1 MNVPR
6 NIDQQAKASL
16 TSLYTQEQVEQMVA
30 DLLAGKVVEIEGVKF
45 TAVKFGPNSSPC
57 FTCKAKFF
65 WSKKICQVCIS
76 LDYSQVGTQ
85 YRWRLDPYKLPS
97 EMTIED
103 YERIDGITEDR

>member
-1 MNVPR
+1 MNVPSS
-6 NIDQQAKASL
+6 IDRQAKAL
-16 TSLYTQEQVEQMVA
+16 LNSLYTQEQVEQMVA
-30 DLLAGKVVEIEGVKF
+30 DLLEGKVVEIEGVKF
-45 TAVKFGPNSSPC
+45 TAVKFGPISSPC

-97 EMTIED
+97 EMTFED
-103 YERIDGITEDR
+103 YERIDGNSEDR

>member
-1 MNVPR
+1 MNVPS
-6 NIDQQAKASL
+6 NIDQRARAL
-16 TSLYTQEQVEQMVA
+16 LNSLYTQEQVEAMVT

-45 TAVKFGPNSSPC
+45 TAVKFGPDSSPC

-85 YRWRLDPYKLPS
+85 YRWRLDPFKQPS
-97 EMTIED
+97 EMTFED
-103 YERIDGITEDR
+103 YERVDGSAEVR